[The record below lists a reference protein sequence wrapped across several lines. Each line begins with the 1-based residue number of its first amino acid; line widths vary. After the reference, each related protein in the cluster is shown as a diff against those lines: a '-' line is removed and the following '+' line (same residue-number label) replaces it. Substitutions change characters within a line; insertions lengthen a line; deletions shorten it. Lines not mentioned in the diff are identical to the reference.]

1 MGEAS
6 NPETV
11 NAAGRVRATYATN
24 KAKAATPSKRQDRRP
39 TPDQMYLAEKLNG
52 EAAFDFDGE
61 IDNAPNRAHFITPA
75 ALQRWN
81 LVFGIEATT
90 GALRAA
96 WGFPP
101 LDGIANPFA
110 YVVGILRSKP

>member
-52 EAAFDFDGE
+52 ESLFEDGE
-61 IDNAPNRAHFITPA
+61 AASHAITPA